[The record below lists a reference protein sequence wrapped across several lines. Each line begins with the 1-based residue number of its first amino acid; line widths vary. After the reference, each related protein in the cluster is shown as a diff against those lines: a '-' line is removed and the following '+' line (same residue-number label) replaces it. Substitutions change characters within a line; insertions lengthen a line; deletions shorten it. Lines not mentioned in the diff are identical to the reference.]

1 MLRYVP
7 YFGENADDNTL
18 DVSYF
23 EVLPTE
29 LNDQEKIS
37 EVDETIALVCST
49 RWSNA
54 DDLFIDYMCKG
65 RGFKVTDL
73 ADRVKTRLSNTSKWR
88 ALFPDSFGKKS
99 FQAKLSDWRCMS
111 ALFELKLFWCHT
123 HTHTTTQHFR
133 VKIQAFSC
141 IWCQFQYIR
150 VEMSLCLHSVL
161 RSNSFLF
168 WEINRIFLL
177 PLPLLSSLSFRKRVP
192 RVSS

>member
-1 MLRYVP
+1 MPQRKVKSKLMSRRGTSSSVTLGSSCDSSCILRALCISLDMFDEEYRSYEVAAHRGRHRYVP

-18 DVSYF
+18 DASYF

-73 ADRVKTRLSNTSKWR
+73 ADRREDK
-88 ALFPDSFGKKS
+88 A
-99 FQAKLSDWRCMS
+99 
-111 ALFELKLFWCHT
+111 FEH
-123 HTHTTTQHFR
+123 
-133 VKIQAFSC
+133 
-141 IWCQFQYIR
+141 
-150 VEMSLCLHSVL
+150 VEMAC
-161 RSNSFLF
+161 F
-168 WEINRIFLL
+168 
-177 PLPLLSSLSFRKRVP
+177 
-192 RVSS
+192 VS